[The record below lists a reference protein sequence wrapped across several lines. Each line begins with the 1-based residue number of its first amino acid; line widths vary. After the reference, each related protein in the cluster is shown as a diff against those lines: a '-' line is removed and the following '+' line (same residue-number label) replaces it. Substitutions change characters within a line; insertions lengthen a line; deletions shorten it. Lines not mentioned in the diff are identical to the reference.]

1 MRPIYDKYSG
11 VSREVY
17 MEFMDLEKA
26 YAGID
31 RNGLW
36 QVLRIY
42 GIGGSLRKV
51 VESFYSESRACFRH
65 E

>member
-36 QVLRIY
+36 QVMRIY
-42 GIGGSLRKV
+42 GIGGEL
-51 VESFYSESRACFRH
+51 A
-65 E
+65 

>member
-1 MRPIYDKYSG
+1 MRQICDKYLG
-11 VSREVY
+11 VSREVH
-17 MEFMDLEKA
+17 MAVMDLEKA
-26 YAGID
+26 YDGID
-31 RNGLW
+31 MNALC

-51 VESFYSESRACFRH
+51 VQSFYCKSRACVRY

>member
-1 MRPIYDKYSG
+1 MRQICDKYSG
-11 VSREVY
+11 VSREVH

-31 RNGLW
+31 RNALW

-42 GIGGSLRKV
+42 
-51 VESFYSESRACFRH
+51 E
-65 E
+65 